1 MNTIA
6 NKTLDQER
14 ALYGLRD
21 TLVKDCIFDGP
32 RRRRKRLQGVRGRGG
47 GPLLLQPAVPPSGT
61 TSI

>member
-32 RRRRKRLQGVRGRGG
+32 ADGESAFKECADVEADRKSV
-47 GPLLLQPAVPPSGT
+47 V
-61 TSI
+61 